1 MTDDSVR
8 ARVLDLWRGT
18 SDTARF
24 LAWVVLLVV
33 LLALT
38 ILSTGCTRVGSK
50 WSSDRDGR
58 PIVENG
64 SPVTL
69 QIEDADKKGTA
80 NGIGPARFTSITE
93 GEVQTMQTGTVPR
106 DLWLKLPNGA
116 QFNLSSGTDIMAE
129 GVTFNPATG
138 AFSVKTFGTSASDP
152 LKAHNEGLATW
163 SQYLN
168 HLASMSVEARK
179 AELDAIKA
187 VSAEAFQ
194 AVSVGLKLLG
204 VP

>member
-1 MTDDSVR
+1 MNRVR
-8 ARVLDLWRGT
+8 AGLADLYRNTDEFTQWLVWT
-18 SDTARF
+18 
-24 LAWVVLLVV
+24 VLLVFAFAAL
-33 LLALT
+33 LLAP
-38 ILSTGCTRVGSK
+38 GCTRVGSK

-93 GEVQTMQTGTVPR
+93 GEVQTMQTGTIPR

-116 QFNLSSGTDIMAE
+116 QFNLSSGTDIYAE
-129 GVTFNPATG
+129 GVAFNPSTG
-138 AFSVKTFGTSASDP
+138 SFNVKVFGTSASEP
-152 LKAHNEGLATW
+152 LRAHNEGLATW
-163 SQYLN
+163 SAYLN

-187 VSAEAFQ
+187 VSAEAFE
-194 AVSVGLKLLG
+194 AVSVGLKLMG